1 MSSEL
6 KAVLAQK
13 DVQDRLVGAGCYA
26 HYMTPAETG
35 RYVTAEFDKWGKV
48 IKDNKLTVE

>member
-1 MSSEL
+1 
-6 KAVLAQK
+6 
-13 DVQDRLVGAGCYA
+13 
-26 HYMTPAETG
+26 MTPAETG